1 MKSCIVYVAL
11 AVLLADFIDAKSLKT
26 NIFRERRFS
35 PMLNQQSGSSALTES
50 GPQKGCPA
58 MCVRWNTVLKENGQL
73 ENTPVVTSPLV
84 PGDTITQ
91 CPKQCDP
98 RCCSMT
104 NDGYSHPDQSQGMGG
119 LQSGPQDDPKHP
131 PACPIGCPKAC
142 YPACRPGCCN
152 PSSPMSMY
160 QQGMAQ
166 QTPMFQPMPQPY
178 VQEPVRQTRGR
189 IPNQALFS
197 YPSQNVQIPSQP
209 RDIISY
215 ADQQANP
222 VRSISYPMVQYNP
235 QPEMRPQT
243 RARIPQPFSPYAE
256 QQSYAPQQSINQRSK
271 VPKTTIAAH
280 AATCAIP
287 CSPICAPHCTKH
299 CCESYD

>member
-1 MKSCIVYVAL
+1 MQ
-11 AVLLADFIDAKSLKT
+11 
-26 NIFRERRFS
+26 
-35 PMLNQQSGSSALTES
+35 NQQSSSSAMTES
-50 GPQKGCPA
+50 GLQKGCPA

-73 ENTPVVTSPLV
+73 GNTPVVTSPLV

-98 RCCSMT
+98 RCCNMASEA
-104 NDGYSHPDQSQGMGG
+104 YSQLDQSQGMQN
-119 LQSGPQDDPKHP
+119 LQSGLQDGPNHP

-152 PSSPMSMY
+152 PSPPMSMY
-160 QQGMAQ
+160 QQGLTQ

-178 VQEPVRQTRGR
+178 VQGPAAQTRGT
-189 IPNQALFS
+189 IPNQASFS
-197 YPSQNVQIPSQP
+197 YPSQNVDIPSQA

-215 ADQQANP
+215 SEQLVTP
-222 VRSISYPMVQYNP
+222 VRSSISYPVVQYRNP
-235 QPEMRPQT
+235 QPDMRPQT
-243 RARIPQPFSPYAE
+243 RATIPQPFSPYIV
-256 QQSYAPQQSINQRSK
+256 QQSIKQRSK
-271 VPKTTIAAH
+271 VPKTTIAVH
-280 AATCAIP
+280 AATCPIP